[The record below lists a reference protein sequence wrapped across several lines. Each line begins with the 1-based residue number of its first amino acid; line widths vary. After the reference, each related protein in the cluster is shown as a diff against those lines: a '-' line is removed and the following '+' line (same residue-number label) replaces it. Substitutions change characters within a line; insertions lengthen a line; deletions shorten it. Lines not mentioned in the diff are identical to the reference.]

1 MPLYYGEAIYGVDTY
16 SSDDYQISGLTT
28 FYLGSEIVNNY
39 ETDAIFDELMI
50 FTKDLTDAEIEDI
63 FNATTASTWT
73 VDHMF
78 LVSFNNSINGGNL
91 DVGVNI
97 VSWNI
102 YKKLSTETQYD
113 LLINIDNDV
122 ANEHYDYSVA
132 NNIYYDYAI
141 EGVGDD
147 GSLTVKYVVNN
158 NSVDFDGFWL
168 VDSTNVV
175 AFQFLYNIPSVSIN
189 IDQDRTEYKTFSKY
203 PIVKRGVYSV
213 HKGQL
218 STTIDEDDDI
228 FEQIDIL
235 EDMEGEQLVLKFY
248 TGQMYLVD
256 IYNINHT
263 TIDDDGYIK
272 CEIKVDWVEI
282 GAIA

>member
-1 MPLYYGEAIYGVDTY
+1 
-16 SSDDYQISGLTT
+16 
-28 FYLGSEIVNNY
+28 
-39 ETDAIFDELMI
+39 MI

>member
-1 MPLYYGEAIYGVDTY
+1 LPLYYGEAIYGVDTY
-16 SSDDYQISGLTT
+16 SSDNYQITGLTT
-28 FYLGSEIVNNY
+28 FYLGSEIADGY
-39 ETDAIFDELMI
+39 ETDAIFDELQI
-50 FTKDLTDAEIEDI
+50 FSDDLTDTEIEDI
-63 FNATTASTWT
+63 FNTTIASTWT

-78 LVSFNNSINGGNL
+78 LANFNNSINGGNL
-91 DVGVNI
+91 DAGVNI
-97 VSWNI
+97 VSWNL
-102 YKKLSTETQYD
+102 YKKLSTELQYI
-113 LLINIDNDV
+113 LLTNIDNDL
-122 ANEHYDYSVA
+122 ANEYYDYSVA

-147 GSLTVKYVVNN
+147 GSLTVKYVVSN

-168 VDSTNVV
+168 IDDANVI

-203 PIVKRGVYSV
+203 PIVKRGVYKI

-228 FEQIDIL
+228 YEQIGIL
-235 EDMEGEQLVLKFY
+235 EDMEGEQLILKFY

-272 CEIKVDWVEI
+272 CEIKVDWVEV
-282 GAIA
+282 GEVA